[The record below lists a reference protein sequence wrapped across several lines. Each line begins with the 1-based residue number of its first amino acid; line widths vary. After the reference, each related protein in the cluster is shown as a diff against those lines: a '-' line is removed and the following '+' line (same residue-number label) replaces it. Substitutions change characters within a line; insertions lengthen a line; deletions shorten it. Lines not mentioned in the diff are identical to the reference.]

1 MCFNDII
8 SMYNKEFLA
17 ELCEIIRNVLFT
29 VCGENEVIYDDLD
42 NYREFVQLMGHE
54 PMAAELFPQV
64 DAGGRLVEISGMC
77 CAGEGWQMTKEILRR
92 QGISEEIISVMDGK
106 LYYKSDAIARS
117 VFEVL
122 DLFGIP
128 SAAGRFVKKL
138 AVRLTLACVAHERR
152 HAVQPAQLYDF
163 DKQYLLAR
171 HEQDAYEVTALM
183 LKRRI
188 TLSEATTV
196 ATSIWDPAEER

>member
-1 MCFNDII
+1 MQLNSIL
-8 SMYNKEFLA
+8 SMYNKEFLT
-17 ELCEIIRNVLFT
+17 ELCHLVKNVLLD
-29 VCGENEVIYDDLD
+29 VCGENEVVYNDLD
-42 NYREFVQLMGHE
+42 NYREFVQFMGRE
-54 PMAAELFPQV
+54 PVAAELFPQV
-64 DAGGRLVEISGMC
+64 DAGGRLMEISGAC
-77 CAGEGWQMTKEILRR
+77 CAGEGWQMTKEILRQ

-117 VFEVL
+117 VFEAL

-163 DKQYLLAR
+163 NTQYLLAR

-183 LKRRI
+183 LKRSI

-196 ATSIWDPAEER
+196 ATSIWDPAEEG

>member
-1 MCFNDII
+1 MQLNSIL

-17 ELCEIIRNVLFT
+17 ELCEIIHNVLFT

-42 NYREFVQLMGHE
+42 NYREFVQLMGRE

-77 CAGEGWQMTKEILRR
+77 CSGEGWQMTKEILRQ

-106 LYYKSDAIARS
+106 LYYKSDAIVRG

-128 SAAGRFVKKL
+128 SAAGRFIKKL
-138 AVRLTLACVAHERR
+138 AIRLTLACVAHERR

-163 DKQYLLAR
+163 DKQYMLAR

-183 LKRRI
+183 MKRRI
-188 TLSEATTV
+188 TLNEATTV
-196 ATSIWDPAEER
+196 ATSIWDPAEEG